1 MKTTKTKAMIL
12 TGALALAIPFNALAS
27 TNVGSDID
35 LTSAR
40 YKTAELSSDFV
51 VAALSKEGKLTQAD
65 KDVYLAKLKA
75 RITSKNLVGNEL
87 SKTIIALRAVGADPT
102 NIEGQNLVKKL
113 YEQTNTTTL
122 TGYAYALIALDTADY
137 PVPPEAPYSR
147 ETLLTKILA
156 ADNDVTGAW
165 GFGGPNSKPDIDT
178 TGMVLTS
185 LAEHMDN
192 KDVDVAVDKAV
203 DYLETQ
209 MKDDGGFD
217 NYGVNSMSTA
227 QIVIGL
233 SSVGIDP
240 TSGDFS
246 VRGKNPVTHLLSYRT
261 GDGLFK
267 WKSTETVGNAF
278 ATEQVYQGLVA
289 YNGFTKGDTLYQFD
303 FPKVEEPTPTEE
315 EPTPTEPS
323 EGSQESNVVID
334 NQNNNTNNNNNS
346 ITITLPA
353 NGDVSNLPVSESVK
367 ETIKE
372 VITNNNTT
380 STTNTSGST
389 TSSQPQII
397 VIQQTPDGKTTELE
411 SSTKPVVTEVKEES
425 TGWSVDLKDLGIGA
439 GSVALGSIGLFL
451 RRKFLGA

>member
-1 MKTTKTKAMIL
+1 M
-12 TGALALAIPFNALAS
+12 
-27 TNVGSDID
+27 
-35 LTSAR
+35 
-40 YKTAELSSDFV
+40 
-51 VAALSKEGKLTQAD
+51 
-65 KDVYLAKLKA
+65 
-75 RITSKNLVGNEL
+75 
-87 SKTIIALRAVGADPT
+87 
-102 NIEGQNLVKKL
+102 KKL
-113 YEQTNTTTL
+113 YEQTNPTSL

-147 ETLLTKILA
+147 ENLLTKILA
-156 ADNDVTGAW
+156 ADNETTGAW
-165 GFGGPNSKPDIDT
+165 GFGGPTSKPDIDT

-192 KDVDVAVDKAV
+192 KDVDAAVDKAV

-289 YNGFTKGDTLYQFD
+289 YNAFTKGDTLYQFD
-303 FPKVEEPTPTEE
+303 FRKVEEQTPTEE
-315 EPTPTEPS
+315 KPTPTEPS
-323 EGSQESNVVID
+323 DGSHESNVVID
-334 NQNNNTNNNNNS
+334 NQNNNS
-346 ITITLPA
+346 ITITLPT

-380 STTNTSGST
+380 STTKTSGST

-397 VIQQTPDGKTTELE
+397 VIQQTPDGKTTASE
-411 SSTKPVVTEVKEES
+411 SSTKPVVTEVKEET
-425 TGWSVDLKDLGIGA
+425 TGWSVDLKNLGVGA